1 MSLSGYG
8 VELAIK
14 NTEYKAEDD
23 SKKKDEVQED
33 EEDLHG
39 FNFKLLKYVDMYFF
53 CLMSCYL

>member
-1 MSLSGYG
+1 MEERVYLSGYG

-23 SKKKDEVQED
+23 SKKKAEEVVED

-39 FNFKLLKYVDMYFF
+39 FNFKLLK
-53 CLMSCYL
+53 